1 MQSPKDLMQ
10 DIAANHFA
18 QARAAAIIP
27 DSVFLLYR
35 ISTPN
40 YSGGDKIEGLY
51 SKGVIGSYIH
61 KSTAEYEMHICI
73 QGDEDAV
80 ARGTWMNVHEYE
92 IAEVPLTR
100 HKEF

>member
-27 DSVFLLYR
+27 QSVFLLLCNT
-35 ISTPN
+35 SPV
-40 YSGGDKIEGLY
+40 GA
-51 SKGVIGSYIH
+51 YIH
-61 KSTAEYEMHICI
+61 RSTAEYEMHICI
-73 QGDEDAV
+73 QGDDYDLAT
-80 ARGTWMNVHEYE
+80 GKTWINDHTYS
-92 IAEVPLTR
+92 IQEVKLSR

>member
-1 MQSPKDLMQ
+1 MRSPKDYMQ
-10 DIAANHFA
+10 DIAINHFA
-18 QARAAAIIP
+18 QMRAAAIIP
-27 DSVFLLYR
+27 DSVFILYC
-35 ISTPN
+35 N
-40 YSGGDKIEGLY
+40 KKAVGA
-51 SKGVIGSYIH
+51 YIH

-80 ARGTWMNVHEYE
+80 IKGNAWIDDHEYE

>member
-27 DSVFLLYR
+27 QSVFLLYC
-35 ISTPN
+35 INTADTSPCNKTV
-40 YSGGDKIEGLY
+40 L
-51 SKGVIGSYIH
+51 GSYIH
-61 KSTAEYEMHICI
+61 RSTAEYEMHLMI

-80 ARGTWMNVHEYE
+80 ARGRAWMNVHEYE